1 MPMNVILL
9 ERVPKLG
16 QMGDVVK
23 VKPGFARNYLL
34 PQKKALRATDANRAR
49 FEKQRAQLEATNLSR
64 RQEAEKISG
73 KVDGLTVVIIRQ
85 AGETGHLYG
94 SVSPRDVAAAAT
106 TGGVTIDRA
115 QVLMDRPIK
124 MLGLHPVRVALHPE
138 VIVTITANV
147 AKSEEEAEIQK
158 KAGGFVPPTTEEQP
172 SLDEVL
178 AEADEAAAGEA
189 EPAEAEAQPEA
200 EAKPKKK
207 AKAEKAPKAER
218 EPAADKPKREKKAKG
233 KKSDAE

>member
-1 MPMNVILL
+1 MPMNLILL

-49 FEKQRAQLEATNLSR
+49 FEKQRAQLEAINLSR
-64 RQEAEKISG
+64 RDEAQKISG

-106 TGGVTIDRA
+106 AGGVTIERS

-158 KAGGFVPPTTEEQP
+158 KAGGFVPPTTEEDR
-172 SLDEVL
+172 SLEEVL

-189 EPAEAEAQPEA
+189 EPAEAEPKAEEAA
-200 EAKPKKK
+200 EAKPKRK
-207 AKAEKAPKAER
+207 AKAAKADE
-218 EPAADKPKREKKAKG
+218 EPAAEKPKREKKAKA
-233 KKSDAE
+233 KKAESDD

>member
-1 MPMNVILL
+1 MDVILL
-9 ERVPKLG
+9 ERIEKLG

-34 PQKKALRATDANRAR
+34 PQKKALRATDANKAR
-49 FEKQRAQLEATNLSR
+49 FEKQRAQLEATNLAR

-94 SVSPRDVAAAAT
+94 SVSPRDIAAAVTA
-106 TGGVTIDRA
+106 GGITVDRD

-124 MLGLHPVRVALHPE
+124 MLGLHPVRIALHPE
-138 VIVTITANV
+138 VVVTVTANV

-172 SLDEVL
+172 SLEEVL
-178 AEADEAAAGEA
+178 AEADQAAAGEA
-189 EPAEAEAQPEA
+189 EPAEAEAPAAE

-207 AKAEKAPKAER
+207 AKAEKEPKAEK
-218 EPAADKPKREKKAKG
+218 ADKPAKKSKSKKAA
-233 KKSDAE
+233 DEDEE

>member
-1 MPMNVILL
+1 M
-9 ERVPKLG
+9 G
-16 QMGDVVK
+16 QVVK

-49 FEKQRAQLEATNLSR
+49 FEKQRAQLEAINLSR
-64 RQEAEKISG
+64 REEAQKISG

-106 TGGVTIDRA
+106 AGGVTIERS

-158 KAGGFVPPTTEEQP
+158 KAGGFVPPTTEEER
-172 SLDEVL
+172 SLEEVL

-189 EPAEAEAQPEA
+189 EPAEAEPKAEEAA

-207 AKAEKAPKAER
+207 AKAEKAAKADE
-218 EPAADKPKREKKAKG
+218 EPAAEKPKREKKAKA
-233 KKSDAE
+233 KKAESDD

>member
-1 MPMNVILL
+1 M
-9 ERVPKLG
+9 
-16 QMGDVVK
+16 
-23 VKPGFARNYLL
+23 
-34 PQKKALRATDANRAR
+34 
-49 FEKQRAQLEATNLSR
+49 
-64 RQEAEKISG
+64 
-73 KVDGLTVVIIRQ
+73 IIRQ

-106 TGGVTIDRA
+106 AGGVTIERS

-189 EPAEAEAQPEA
+189 EPAEAEPKAEEAA

-207 AKAEKAPKAER
+207 AKAEKDAKADE
-218 EPAADKPKREKKAKG
+218 EPAGREAQAREEG
-233 KKSDAE
+233 QGQEGRERRLAPFPPARFTAAAPHRAAVLL